1 MLRSR
6 CFTAATAKTD
16 KMDDPSLKLFVWTLR
31 TRPHPHS
38 RNLTHTL
45 PNKIK
50 TNQGAEMVEE
60 SDLESMTGRKKEKKA
75 KGKGKGKK
83 VISRMLLY

>member
-1 MLRSR
+1 
-6 CFTAATAKTD
+6 
-16 KMDDPSLKLFVWTLR
+16 
-31 TRPHPHS
+31 
-38 RNLTHTL
+38 
-45 PNKIK
+45 
-50 TNQGAEMVEE
+50 MVEE